1 MNTQT
6 QPQASETPHAFP
18 AAPLRRIFTLTKF
31 AERHSSFLTLSAL
44 TNQKFKSE
52 PRKSSR
58 GEILGNGLAEFG
70 AFITIGRR
78 VLVDEDAYFRW
89 LDAQNRVAKSS
100 TGSSE
105 V

>member
-1 MNTQT
+1 MHTQ
-6 QPQASETPHAFP
+6 AETTKQDIKADTPP
-18 AAPLRRIFTLTKF
+18 RRLFTLPKF

-58 GEILGNGLAEFG
+58 GEIPGNSLAEFG
-70 AFITIGRR
+70 AFIAIGRR

-89 LDAQNRVAKSS
+89 LDAQQQGR
-100 TGSSE
+100 
-105 V
+105 

>member
-6 QPQASETPHAFP
+6 QHQVSESPHASL
-18 AAPLRRIFTLTKF
+18 AAPSRRIFTLTKF

-58 GEILGNGLAEFG
+58 GEIHGNGLAEFG

-78 VLVDEDAYFRW
+78 VLVDEDAYFCW
-89 LDAQNRVAKSS
+89 LDAQNQRDA
-100 TGSSE
+100 
-105 V
+105 